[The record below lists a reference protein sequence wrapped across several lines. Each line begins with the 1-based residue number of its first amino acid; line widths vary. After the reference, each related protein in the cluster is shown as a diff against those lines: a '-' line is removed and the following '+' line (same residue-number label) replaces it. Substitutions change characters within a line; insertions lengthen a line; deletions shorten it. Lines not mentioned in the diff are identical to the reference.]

1 MEKEVR
7 MKRALFSTLL
17 LGLLVGGL
25 VLAASAV
32 ECSTEF
38 TILGQYKKDPPYKI
52 GFSMHL
58 SGIDWTTQWQR
69 EFELEAEAY
78 KKAGIISEY
87 YIVSCMGD
95 PSKQIADI
103 EDLVAKGCDAI
114 IVSPSS
120 PTALIP
126 LIDSLYDRGIPIII
140 THVMYEGEK
149 YAALYHSDDID
160 YGRVTAQWLVNK
172 LIEKY
177 GEPKGNII
185 VLQGVPGAGANEAR
199 WTYGAKPIFEQYP
212 GIKIVG
218 IGAGDWD
225 YAKAK
230 AVAESLVAANP
241 VIDGVWTAGGQM
253 TLAVLHVFLEQGR
266 PLVPMVGEDYN
277 GLLKAWIKYKDQG
290 FDTIAPCKPTWES
303 RIALQLAINLLRGM
317 TVPKKTI
324 YPTPYITWDTVFKYV
339 KPDLPDYVWCNTALT
354 NEELRA
360 LYGLGK

>member
-1 MEKEVR
+1 
-7 MKRALFSTLL
+7 MKRVLNFVALLM
-17 LGLLVGGL
+17 GIVGC
-25 VLAASAV
+25 LALAV
-32 ECSTEF
+32 EVSQEF

-78 KKAGIISEY
+78 KRAGIISEY
-87 YIVSCMGD
+87 YVVSCMGD

-126 LIDSLYDRGIPIII
+126 LIDRLHARGIPLLI
-140 THVMYEGEK
+140 TQVMYGGEK
-149 YAALYHSDDID
+149 YAALYHRGDLD
-160 YGRVTAQWLVNK
+160 YGRVTAEWLVNK
-172 LIEKY
+172 LVEKY
-177 GEPKGNII
+177 GEPRGNII
-185 VLQGVPGAGANEAR
+185 VLQGIPGAGANEAR
-199 WTYGAKPIFEQYP
+199 WTLGAKPIFERYP

-230 AVAESLVAANP
+230 AVAETLVAANP

-266 PLVPMVGEDYN
+266 PLVPMAGEDYN
-277 GLLKAWIKYKDQG
+277 GLLKAWIQYKDLG

-303 RIALQLAINLLRGM
+303 RIALQIAVNLLRGM
-317 TVPKKTI
+317 TVCKKVI
-324 YPTPYITWDTVFKYV
+324 YPTPYITWETVHKYV
-339 KPDLPDYVWCNTALT
+339 RPTLPDYVWCNTSLT
-354 NEELRA
+354 DDELRA
-360 LYGLGK
+360 LYGLK